1 MKNQEQE
8 FGNSDALS
16 RWVSEFVAD
25 TGHRS
30 DEKLERGVRLLC
42 LCPRE
47 LKGKR
52 GPTFFLFF
60 YLPSLSLS
68 LWNMMKESISEVL
81 ELFLFP

>member
-16 RWVSEFVAD
+16 RWVSEFVAE
-25 TGHRS
+25 TGRRS
-30 DEKLERGVRLLC
+30 DEKLERGVRKLC

-52 GPTFFLFF
+52 GPFFFF
-60 YLPSLSLS
+60 SSLSLEYHER
-68 LWNMMKESISEVL
+68 KKVTPR
-81 ELFLFP
+81 F